1 MQTTPRIEDLRQK
14 FHENPRRYFAPLANE
29 YRKAGDPEQAIA
41 ICRAHLAQQPAHM
54 SGHVVYGQ
62 ALYDAHRIDEAR
74 EVFQLALAL
83 DPENIIV
90 LRHLGDIARQRGDV
104 AEARSW
110 YSRALDGDPHDA
122 EIAAYLA
129 ELTEPL
135 VSHGVESAPPALVAA
150 PAEEVPTAS
159 EDTLRDLDESPY
171 LETAQQAAAAF
182 AETPTEAASQPAEP
196 ASRTT
201 PAGERQS
208 RLTPTGEGFPILTR
222 TLAELYLQQGHI
234 EAALDIY
241 RQLAEHEPD
250 DEDIRAR
257 IAALSRDAHVAAE
270 AEPDEPAP
278 EHVLSGAAVE
288 ERVVDEELQEAADLT
303 GGDDLEIAGITDGAD
318 DLSETTADDDLL
330 ATTPDDEL
338 ADATV
343 DEALATTTP
352 DDELAGIAIDEAL
365 AASTLDDQPVEA
377 TLGNEPAAITPES
390 DLSLND
396 ISWPEF
402 GTEDVMGD
410 SFESVERAATQP
422 DTSDKLWDTADFLG
436 GGFFEDTEA
445 EDEIFGLAD
454 DVFSVAGQPDLPL
467 PVPAPEPIASVPES
481 EAEEVT
487 TAAQAEEM
495 AAEGDPSELVSNLE
509 SESEFEPVGAPV
521 EFMSANLAGVAYFEN
536 PETLPVKAVPTALT
550 VREFFATLGS
560 IRPAIATDTGYEPS
574 YVGGDPAETAQ
585 SAADAAV
592 ADEAYPLA
600 ADAFVN
606 LFADSPVNAED
617 SRAATALS
625 SAVAHGAPFS
635 TPSTPSGSRRPTPS
649 PPREIAAQPGQ
660 ESEEDIRRFREW
672 LDGLADS

>member
-1 MQTTPRIEDLRQK
+1 MQSSPRIEELRQK

-122 EIAAYLA
+122 EVAAYLA

-135 VSHGVESAPPALVAA
+135 VSHGVESEAPAPVALADEAVSEASADAPP
-150 PAEEVPTAS
+150 
-159 EDTLRDLDESPY
+159 DLDESPY
-171 LETAQQAAAAF
+171 LETEQATAATSPEA
-182 AETPTEAASQPAEP
+182 PPEAAPQLA
-196 ASRTT
+196 
-201 PAGERQS
+201 ERQS

-241 RQLAEHEPD
+241 RQLAEHEPED
-250 DEDIRAR
+250 ADIRTR
-257 IAALSRDAHVAAE
+257 IAALSLDARVPDVSEPQVAVASQQETESMEGTAGDVEMAREEDTDTEREEDTDAEPE
-270 AEPDEPAP
+270 AEP
-278 EHVLSGAAVE
+278 EHILAGAAVDE
-288 ERVVDEELQEAADLT
+288 QVLEEELKEAADFT
-303 GGDDLEIAGITDGAD
+303 GGDDLQIAEITDGIDEVAETTPD
-318 DLSETTADDDLL
+318 DELSETT
-330 ATTPDDEL
+330 DDEL

-343 DEALATTTP
+343 DEALAATTP
-352 DDELAGIAIDEAL
+352 DDKLAEATVDEELAAL
-365 AASTLDDQPVEA
+365 
-377 TLGNEPAAITPES
+377 TPES
-390 DLSLND
+390 ELTLTD

-402 GTEDVMGD
+402 GTNDLTA
-410 SFESVERAATQP
+410 STFESVERAARESES
-422 DTSDKLWDTADFLG
+422 SDRLWDTADFLG

-454 DVFSVAGQPDLPL
+454 DALSVASRAEK
-467 PVPAPEPIASVPES
+467 PAPPPEPELAGSAPES
-481 EAEEVT
+481 EAEDLA
-487 TAAQAEEM
+487 TAAQSDEM
-495 AAEGDPSELVSNLE
+495 AAEGDPSELVSDE
-509 SESEFEPVGAPV
+509 SPYASSEVVAV
-521 EFMSANLAGVAYFEN
+521 EAAT
-536 PETLPVKAVPTALT
+536 PALT

-560 IRPAIATDTGYEPS
+560 IRPPFAN
-574 YVGGDPAETAQ
+574 ETEDAY
-585 SAADAAV
+585 AGADAEPAYPAPWPEEAV
-592 ADEAYPLA
+592 ATQDAYPAA
-600 ADAFVN
+600 ADAFAN
-606 LFADSPVNAED
+606 LFADSPINAED
-617 SRAATALS
+617 SRAAAALS

-635 TPSTPSGSRRPTPS
+635 TPSTPSGSRRPSPS
-649 PPREIAAQPGQ
+649 PPREMTAQPGQ

-672 LDGLADS
+672 LDGLAES